1 MSEKED
7 VKRSDKKR
15 KPEGKKY
22 KYTQKEIMSILVK
35 SFSEIDYV
43 GYNYTC
49 DNQDSLTHEPGYER
63 QKSRALR
70 FIEAYNYLMKN
81 MHEIE
86 NESNSDLQFFYQ
98 EWKARLIERYNRLSE
113 PLKKDLKAD
122 FECTLNN

>member
-1 MSEKED
+1 
-7 VKRSDKKR
+7 
-15 KPEGKKY
+15 
-22 KYTQKEIMSILVK
+22 MSILYDCPNFTTSGDYAFIPILVARCK
-35 SFSEIDYV
+35 KVIMIDYV